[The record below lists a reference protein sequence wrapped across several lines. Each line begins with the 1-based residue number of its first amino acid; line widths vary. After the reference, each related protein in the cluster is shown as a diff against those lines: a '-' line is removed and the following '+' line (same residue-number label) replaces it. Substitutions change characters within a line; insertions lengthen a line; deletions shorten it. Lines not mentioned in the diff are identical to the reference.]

1 MLSLP
6 SPLIMGLILAGGRG
20 SRMGGQDK
28 GLLQFAGQSLA
39 LRVRDVLRVQTEL
52 VLVSANRH
60 TEDYEAM
67 GLPVVRDRLPDYQG
81 PLSGIEAGLK
91 AAPTPYV
98 FVVPCDAPF
107 LDGSLMTRLYER
119 MEATQANVVYA
130 QSQDPDG
137 RWHAEPLFALIRSSM
152 ATRLSQFLDSGQR
165 KVLDWYTQ
173 IEHATIDVDDAL
185 SFANANTP
193 EEFARYEAAAKTR
206 S

>member
-39 LRVRDVLRVQTEL
+39 LRVRDVLKAQTEL
-52 VLVSANRH
+52 VVVSANRH
-60 TEDYEAM
+60 IEDYEAM

-91 AAPTPYV
+91 VAPTPYV

-130 QSQDPDG
+130 QSQDPNEQ
-137 RWHAEPLFALIRSSM
+137 WHAEPLFALIRTSMVSS
-152 ATRLSQFLDSGQR
+152 LSQFLDSGQR

-173 IEHATIDVDDAL
+173 IEHVTLDVDDAL

-193 EEFARYEAAAKTR
+193 EEFARYEKAAKTR